1 MLKPL
6 ISRVKHYFRST
17 RLPLALLN
25 VQNISRESARCM
37 SVYVYLASSTRPA
50 HSDRLRELSAFFTN
64 HVQKLRQRAP
74 QIPIFLEESMA
85 IRHGQFRHVPYVIFK
100 LVVPESAIMGRTQSL
115 MIKTE
120 AISAETIHGCFLGWE
135 TPEMYLKNPLYAEK
149 RAEKR
154 ASKHVPA

>member
-17 RLPLALLN
+17 RLPLKLLN
-25 VQNISRESARCM
+25 VQNTSSESGRCM
-37 SVYVYLASSTRPA
+37 SVYVYLASSTRPS
-50 HSDRLRELSAFFTN
+50 HSERLRELGTFFAN
-64 HVQKLRQRAP
+64 HAQKLQQRAP
-74 QIPIFLEESMA
+74 QIPIFLQESMA

-135 TPEMYLKNPLYAEK
+135 TPEMYLNNPLFAEK
-149 RAEKR
+149 QRV
-154 ASKHVPA
+154 SKNVPA